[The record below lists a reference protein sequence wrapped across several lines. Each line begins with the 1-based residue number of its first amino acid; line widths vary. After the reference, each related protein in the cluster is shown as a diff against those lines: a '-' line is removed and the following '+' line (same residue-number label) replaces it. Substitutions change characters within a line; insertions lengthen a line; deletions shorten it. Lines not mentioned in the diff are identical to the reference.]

1 MIDLYMC
8 LCMLGSIFSVM
19 AMPSQSILIDF
30 NMCLCLIR
38 GTFSVMVDALPE
50 HVDRSFRR
58 LLHFLGNMFSLTA
71 DALSEYFYAFSDVFV
86 HPRRHL

>member
-1 MIDLYMC
+1 MI
-8 LCMLGSIFSVM
+8 I
-19 AMPSQSILIDF
+19 

-71 DALSEYFYAFSDVFV
+71 DALSEYVDAFSDVFV
-86 HPRRHL
+86 HPWRHF